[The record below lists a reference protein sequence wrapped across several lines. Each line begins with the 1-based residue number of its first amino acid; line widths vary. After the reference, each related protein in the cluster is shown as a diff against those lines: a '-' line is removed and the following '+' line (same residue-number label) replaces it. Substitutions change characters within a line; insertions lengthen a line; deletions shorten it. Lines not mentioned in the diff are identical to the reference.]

1 MGLGTSAPTLT
12 LTLPGNAVTPTA
24 DPAPPKRPAYY
35 LWAVLIACIHQVFP
49 QLAPLCGGQMC
60 IIAFITHSA
69 DIRQILVSLGA
80 DSEPPRI
87 SPAPGPALWED
98 CDAQPGEGVEADQR
112 VNG

>member
-12 LTLPGNAVTPTA
+12 LTLPGNAVTPTP

-35 LWAVLIACIHQVFP
+35 LWAVLIARIYEVLPLLC
-49 QLAPLCGGQMC
+49 PLCGGQMC

-69 DIRQILVSLGA
+69 DIRQIPVSLGA

-87 SPAPGPALWED
+87 SPASGPALWED
-98 CDAQPGEGVEADQR
+98 CDAQPGEGVKADQR